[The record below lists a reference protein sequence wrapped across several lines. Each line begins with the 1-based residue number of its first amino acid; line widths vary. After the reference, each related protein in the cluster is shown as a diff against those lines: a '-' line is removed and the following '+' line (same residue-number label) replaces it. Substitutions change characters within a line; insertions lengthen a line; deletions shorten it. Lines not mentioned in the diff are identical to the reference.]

1 MQDTEKQKFLADFG
15 NRVRQLRIEKQM
27 SLDEL
32 ARKCG
37 YTSDNARSSIQKI
50 EAGKS
55 DVPASKIRLLA
66 KALEVPISV
75 IMGWCDE
82 WDSSHDTKKLQ
93 AEVEQIELDSTIEK
107 KYGKSAFEAINMF
120 VQLDIMDQGRIIG
133 SMETLLKDEKYSVK
147 KESSNGKAM

>member
-1 MQDTEKQKFLADFG
+1 MTDNEKQEFLIAFG
-15 NRVRQLRIEKQM
+15 NRVRQLRTEKQM

-55 DVPASKIRLLA
+55 DIPASKIRLIA
-66 KALEVPISV
+66 KALEVPVSV

-82 WDSSHDTKKLQ
+82 WDSSFDTEHLQFETKKC
-93 AEVEQIELDSTIEK
+93 ELDSAIEEF
-107 KYGKSAFEAINMF
+107 YGSSATEALSLYS
-120 VQLDIMDQGRIIG
+120 QLDNDDQGEIRG
-133 SMETLLKDEKYSVK
+133 EMKQMLKDEKYSVK
-147 KESSNGKAM
+147 KESSSGKAM

>member
-1 MQDTEKQKFLADFG
+1 MTDNEKQEFLIAFG

-55 DVPASKIRLLA
+55 DIPASKISLIA

-82 WDSSHDTKKLQ
+82 WDSSFNTEHLQSELKKC
-93 AEVEQIELDSTIEK
+93 ELDSAIEEF
-107 KYGKSAFEAINMF
+107 YGTSTTDAISMY
-120 VQLDIMDQGRIIG
+120 VQLDSEDQAEIRGE
-133 SMETLLKDEKYSVK
+133 MKQMLKHDKYPVK
-147 KESSNGKAM
+147 KESSSEKAM